1 MKVAPR
7 IDKLFFS
14 DLLYLYVYAYMPHI
28 RMLQLIEILPSVT
41 TRPKSDIPDILNK
54 LFCKTY
60 MEKLDMFKS

>member
-14 DLLYLYVYAYMPHI
+14 DLLYLYIYAYMPHI

-41 TRPKSDIPDILNK
+41 TRP
-54 LFCKTY
+54 
-60 MEKLDMFKS
+60 